1 MLTKAKTKAK
11 AQKSEK
17 ITYVTKTCAMCD
29 RPFKTKKITGKWSF
43 LERKLCNLCW
53 GACGGM

>member
-53 GACGGM
+53 GAC